1 MPWDFAV
8 ILAVMGIVVPWRG
21 FQRIREL
28 LRAPELS
35 SDERVAVYFSTMIV
49 QWPAT
54 LVVLWRA
61 FARGL
66 RFEQL
71 GLALPDPQFTL
82 AVTVVLSAVLV
93 AVQFTGL
100 KRMARLPL
108 ERQGLL
114 GEIARKL
121 MPATPRERRVFLLL
135 VVTVALCEELL
146 YRGFALAA
154 FDDAFAAV
162 ALSGAFLSSALFALA
177 HVYQGTRGIVMTF
190 FVGLLFAG
198 ARQYTGSLLPCVVAH
213 FLADLVAGF
222 SAPRLLRAAEAA
234 HGSDQVKI

>member
-1 MPWDFAV
+1 MPWDFVV

-28 LRAPELS
+28 LRQPALS
-35 SDERVAVYFSTMIV
+35 SEERVAVYFSTMIV
-49 QWPAT
+49 QWPAA

-61 FARGL
+61 LARGL
-66 RFEQL
+66 RFEHL

-93 AVQFTGL
+93 VVQFTGL
-100 KRMARLPL
+100 KRMARLPPD
-108 ERQGLL
+108 RQGLL

-121 MPATPRERRVFLLL
+121 MPATLRERRVFVLL
-135 VVTVALCEELL
+135 VVTVAACEEFL

-162 ALSGAFLSSALFALA
+162 ALSGAVLSSALFALA
-177 HVYQGTRGIVMTF
+177 HLYQGTRGMVMTF
-190 FVGLLFAG
+190 VVGLLFAG

-213 FLADLVAGF
+213 FLADLVAGLA
-222 SAPRLLRAAEAA
+222 APRLLQGPGAAPTGRHNEL
-234 HGSDQVKI
+234 

>member
-1 MPWDFAV
+1 MPWDFVV

-21 FQRIREL
+21 FQRIRQL
-28 LRAPELS
+28 LRQPTLS
-35 SDERVAVYFSTMIV
+35 SEERVAVYFSTMIV
-49 QWPAT
+49 QWPAA

-61 FARGL
+61 GARGL
-66 RFEQL
+66 RFEHL

-93 AVQFTGL
+93 VVQLTGL
-100 KRMARLPL
+100 KRMASLPP

-114 GEIARKL
+114 GETARKL
-121 MPATPRERRVFLLL
+121 MPVTPHERRIFVLL
-135 VVTVALCEELL
+135 VVTVAVCEELL

-162 ALSGAFLSSALFALA
+162 ALSGALLSSALFALA
-177 HVYQGTRGIVMTF
+177 HLYQGTRGMVMTF
-190 FVGLLFAG
+190 VVGMLFAG

-222 SAPRLLRAAEAA
+222 TAPRLLRAPGLVAA
-234 HGSDQVKI
+234 DEQREL

>member
-1 MPWDFAV
+1 MPWDFV
-8 ILAVMGIVVPWRG
+8 VVLVVMGIVVPWRG

-28 LRAPELS
+28 LRQPALS
-35 SDERVAVYFSTMIV
+35 SEERVAVYFSTIIV
-49 QWPAT
+49 QWSAA

-61 FARGL
+61 LARGL
-66 RFEQL
+66 RFEHL

-93 AVQFTGL
+93 VVQFTGL
-100 KRMARLPL
+100 KRMARLPP

-121 MPATPRERRVFLLL
+121 MPATPRERRVFVLL
-135 VVTVALCEELL
+135 VVTVAACEEFL

-154 FDDAFAAV
+154 FDHAFPAV
-162 ALSGAFLSSALFALA
+162 ALSAAFLSSALFALA
-177 HVYQGTRGIVMTF
+177 HLYQGTRGMVMTF
-190 FVGLLFAG
+190 VVGMLFAG

-222 SAPRLLRAAEAA
+222 AAPRLLRATGTTPTDL
-234 HGSDQVKI
+234 HT

>member
-1 MPWDFAV
+1 MPWDFVV
-8 ILAVMGIVVPWRG
+8 ILGVMGVVVPWRG
-21 FQRIREL
+21 FQRIRDL
-28 LRAPELS
+28 LRQPALS
-35 SDERVAVYFSTMIV
+35 SEERVAVYVSTMIV
-49 QWPAT
+49 QWPGA

-61 FARGL
+61 LARGL
-66 RFEQL
+66 RFEHL

-93 AVQFTGL
+93 VVQFTGL
-100 KRMARLPL
+100 KRMARLPP

-121 MPATPRERRVFLLL
+121 MPATPHERRIFILLIL
-135 VVTVALCEELL
+135 TVAACEEFL

-154 FDDAFAAV
+154 FDHAFPAV
-162 ALSGAFLSSALFALA
+162 ALSAAFLSSALFALA
-177 HVYQGTRGIVMTF
+177 HLYQGTRGMVMTF
-190 FVGLLFAG
+190 VVGMLFAG

-222 SAPRLLRAAEAA
+222 AAPRLLRATGTTPTDL
-234 HGSDQVKI
+234 HT

>member
-1 MPWDFAV
+1 MPWEFVV

-28 LRAPELS
+28 LRQPALS
-35 SDERVAVYFSTMIV
+35 SEERVAVYFSTMIV

-54 LVVLWRA
+54 LLVLWRA
-61 FARGL
+61 LAGGL
-66 RFEQL
+66 RFEHL

-93 AVQFTGL
+93 VVQFTGL
-100 KRMARLPL
+100 KRMASLPA

-121 MPATPRERRVFLLL
+121 MPATSRERRIFVLL
-135 VVTVALCEELL
+135 VVTVAVCEEFL

-162 ALSGAFLSSALFALA
+162 TLSGAVLSSVLFALA
-177 HVYQGTRGIVMTF
+177 HLYQGTRGILMTF
-190 FVGLLFAG
+190 VVGMLFAG
-198 ARQYTGSLLPCVVAH
+198 ARQYTGSLVPCVVAH

-222 SAPRLLRAAEAA
+222 AAPRLLRAP
-234 HGSDQVKI
+234 GSASADKQLEL

>member
-1 MPWDFAV
+1 MPWDFAI

-21 FQRIREL
+21 YQRIREL
-28 LRAPELS
+28 LRRPVISGE
-35 SDERVAVYFSTMIV
+35 ERVAVYFSTMIL

-82 AVTVVLSAVLV
+82 AVTVVLSAVLIV
-93 AVQFTGL
+93 VQFTGL
-100 KRMARLPL
+100 KRMARLPA

-121 MPATPRERRVFLLL
+121 MPATPHERRVFVLL

-154 FDDAFAAV
+154 FDDTFAAI

-177 HVYQGTRGIVMTF
+177 HVYQGTRGMIVTF
-190 FVGLLFAG
+190 VVGLLFAG
-198 ARQYTGSLLPCVVAH
+198 ARQYTGSLLPGVVAH

-222 SAPRLLRAAEAA
+222 SAPRLLRGAEAV
-234 HGSDQVKI
+234 SRSENEQI